1 MPRSWTTGG
10 APLSRWATK
19 NAPNVAPISSAK
31 TMRASQV
38 TGGATAGRV
47 AGSSPSGRL
56 VLAEDHDDIRVLAQ
70 VARVGVHR
78 LHGRDVEPVGDGAG
92 LRARPGARAVHDR
105 RVPALLVGVVAGRDL
120 AGVARRAQLVRLRR

>member
-38 TGGATAGRV
+38 TGGPTAGRV

-78 LHGRDVEPVGDGAG
+78 LQVADVDPGGARAG
-92 LRARPGARAVHDR
+92 LRPRPCVRAVHDR
-105 RVPALLVGVVAGRDL
+105 RVRPLLVRVVAGRDL
-120 AGVARRAQLVRLRR
+120 AGVARGAQL